1 MDTLVID
8 FEDNLFTDDD
18 DAETQ
23 QQSNNNNSAE
33 DRIMIEEDTPLS
45 KDGYKK
51 SQTSSTAAADAS
63 MSWCQ
68 ESSDDEDCDD
78 IIITIDSES
87 YDKRTEM
94 NKLNRV
100 LEYSYYPTL
109 PTPSD
114 DRQSPYYAAAAVYRL
129 RPDDTELNNEIDRL
143 IAVSVNL
150 RTTKVITVF
159 VRNTLILVPTHV
171 PISSRLADCIWQ
183 VEKKMHNTYRFNNI
197 DLFNSLLP
205 DTKRQET
212 MAFFAAR
219 YKKVQV
225 GPKQPY
231 RPPQSTQLAPPVAQN
246 AASGQYLYDDF
257 TLVIVDGGKV
267 VDVAIHG
274 VRGNI
279 NDLVAKYKPRRVYCN
294 AMPGDALDV
303 FLRYP
308 YQPFY
313 QSFQK
318 LMVPVF
324 VDTTKVA
331 MNTSPFCDR
340 YDPFCSFCKALLTVR
355 GFFQD
360 IPNTPRFVQHIRAP
374 KPRRRYRVKPSLRRT
389 TNGGFVTKHR
399 RRNGR
404 GGSSY
409 GVVCNT
415 RNRIPMRPGRRS
427 AFNRSVKKEYARKV
441 ASTLSPRCD
450 GGPKKRVS
458 KQRRVIVL

>member
-18 DAETQ
+18 DTDDDTETQ
-23 QQSNNNNSAE
+23 QQSNNNNNST
-33 DRIMIEEDTPLS
+33 EEDMPLS

-51 SQTSSTAAADAS
+51 SQTSSTS
-63 MSWCQ
+63 KSWCQ
-68 ESSDDEDCDD
+68 ESSDDDD

-114 DRQSPYYAAAAVYRL
+114 DRQSPYYALYRL

-231 RPPQSTQLAPPVAQN
+231 RPPQSTQYQLAPPVAQN

-279 NDLVAKYKPRRVYCN
+279 NDLVAKYKPRRIYCN

-399 RRNGR
+399 RRS
-404 GGSSY
+404 GSSY